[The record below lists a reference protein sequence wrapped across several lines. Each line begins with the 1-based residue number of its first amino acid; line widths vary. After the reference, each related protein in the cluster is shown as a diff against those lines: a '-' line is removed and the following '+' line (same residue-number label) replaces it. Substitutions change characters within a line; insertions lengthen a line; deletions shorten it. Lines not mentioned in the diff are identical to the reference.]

1 MKIHSIVI
9 NVITIAVGYNCKY
22 SFISNNL
29 HKLLIITYNALNQYF
44 INYLYSISLNNNK
57 SFEFLFILI
66 WNLFIVILHL

>member
-29 HKLLIITYNALNQYF
+29 HKLLIITYNAINQYF
-44 INYLYSISLNNNK
+44 INYL
-57 SFEFLFILI
+57 
-66 WNLFIVILHL
+66 